1 MTKEIPYR
9 TVYKALQCLGHD
21 PDIWKEAFADR
32 SLIATIMHNR
42 GALQEAKEAS
52 RQELGQEAQKIG
64 AVTPTE
70 DGKMQINQGD
80 PRLREKEREIM
91 NETVT
96 VTLRTVS
103 FPDAQAIAET
113 VREEVGAEA
122 PGASAVDW
130 HWMYEPG

>member
-32 SLIATIMHNR
+32 SFIATIMHNR

-52 RQELGQEAQKIG
+52 EQKLGQVAQKIG

-70 DGKMQINQGD
+70 DGMEINQQD
-80 PRLREKEREIM
+80 PRLREAEREIM
-91 NETVT
+91 DETVT

-113 VREEVGAEA
+113 VREEVGADA
-122 PGASAVDW
+122 VGASAADW

>member
-21 PDIWKEAFADR
+21 PDIWDDNA
-32 SLIATIMHNR
+32 LATIMHNR

-52 RQELGQEAQKIG
+52 QQKLGQEAQKIG
-64 AVTPTE
+64 AVTPTD
-70 DGKMQINQGD
+70 DGKMQINQED
-80 PRLREKEREIM
+80 PRIREAERQIM
-91 NETVT
+91 DETVT

-103 FPDAQAIAET
+103 FADAQAIAET

-122 PGASAVDW
+122 VGASAAEW
-130 HWMYEPG
+130 HWMYEAR